1 MAEEEGLEL
10 GDYIVILG
18 GSLNKTK
25 GKIYQFSSDRFA
37 IQPSGATD
45 RVIKIPLIDGMPDP
59 ELGIVEIKLLKKS
72 SSPGFF
78 HLVDL
83 RAGQTVET
91 FLWGDQ
97 GPERGP
103 IFKVISV
110 NEEADSAVFEDEAG
124 GQTEIVFGF
133 TGIPRDLGYE
143 VIRTREATPVV
154 TEEGEGERAE
164 EAGEAGE
171 AGEAEAGEAEGRER
185 AVRSTLEVAVDE
197 EDVEEYG
204 EVPTAAEEQSEKR
217 TFIVGEEIE
226 LPATEE
232 IEEVGSAFR
241 VYQDV
246 FQRSEMLGQLIRN
259 LPANQQRNPV
269 KLQEIRRSVELMML
283 MRNDVV
289 QYGITGEP
297 IGKAKPTSMNTLA
310 DLITRPDVT
319 LMRKVANVSKV
330 LYLDHSE
337 EHYQSLF
344 DGKGWKDPSP
354 GPLEEEGLYADYG
367 ADIISNA
374 AALQRQA
381 AMGAGE
387 GEVIGMPKFF
397 IELEEY
403 RKKIQAPYR
412 MPPSLATMSKIDEEV
427 FRLEIPSKDNE
438 DANLNV
444 MANYTGKL
452 GKAPSVLNPP
462 VVVQHSFGLARML
475 KPRISRFTTGEEY
488 RIVETG
494 ENPSFNTVVVFPKS
508 TIRDLGPIRSGVLA
522 QDVSLGMTETRLM
535 EDILT
540 DVEDIS
546 DQPTSDGIL
555 LLGVGGGTVGN
566 ILVKDWLATLDM
578 NISGVGDTLVALR
591 GYGSLSV
598 EWNIDQ
604 IAVIQTKIEQRL
616 AAIRIFLIKQ
626 REENKAI
633 LSNLKFSPMPLL
645 SGENSARLL
654 ARIESE
660 PILQKVV
667 DTVKNYMGE
676 LADTD
681 VYWFTYVLLSYPDL
695 LLATLGQQ
703 PDTLTKERLRNVREQ
718 YNNALNLGY
727 RIKQK
732 LVTAGEIPVENTCP
746 HIAEVSKV
754 AKLGHK
760 FAEEPRDTSKI
771 KGLLKV
777 LNKFR
782 GKVEDDWCWC
792 NRCDQHL
799 LCGHELLQIQE
810 FLRPKEKEAL
820 HKELILKFSGG
831 QFSGKFICRV
841 CGQGI
846 QELDFDTNIEFDD
859 AGRPMMGRAVM
870 VDQDAIEEDEI
881 NALLSGPAAEEERG
895 IQFESDDLTQAYKV
909 IKKICSLVGISPD
922 DSEYQ
927 KMVGELS
934 NYTSGLA
941 TRASYAIAAK
951 GKKAQDYDIWYS
963 IRYVSAAAAIVLLN
977 IQTHIPDYIVYYT
990 TAECKDGFF
999 GYPLESEDKQSGI
1012 NCVATVIAGI
1022 NDNDFPWNLTT
1033 LQKQG
1038 NLQKRKEAI
1047 LPFVKNQI
1055 DAFLKFPITQGSL
1068 KKKRDYRI
1076 KLYGTSEGIKKDNIS
1091 GGFRP
1096 VPFIIEKEEAAKE
1109 AVIAD
1114 AANPEKQATAWIR
1127 LAHGIAKENAAL
1139 NPDSPYS
1146 ETTCC
1151 LHPLNTTSAS
1161 WDSLPK
1167 LESRVIGMTTRSGT
1181 VSTTFYTERQK
1192 NLEGKLDSKDYYR
1205 LFVKVCYQGD
1215 KKGYPHELGI
1225 GLTCRNCQLSF
1236 EENPSLM
1243 RIDLTTQ
1250 KEEGNEKKREEMDK
1264 KKTEEMELKIKAYLE
1279 SQGIPINE
1287 ETFNDLLM
1295 VSRKKESVATDA
1307 VPYVPKKSDIFDWII
1322 QYPAP
1327 IDGWEALISRAQV
1340 ALTELS
1346 ALPSSSSSASSSSAS
1361 LPLTKI
1367 QIATA
1372 AEDLVRNITEKEDFV
1387 KSRLGSQIYGYLQ
1400 SIISRTP
1407 RECGES
1413 ICTYLLVPFQR
1424 WIAGVD
1430 ISEYAILDS
1439 YELSKQTADDI
1450 LLKGMGAHLQIL
1462 GSGEELTGI
1471 ARQKVKGLVNDLS
1484 IACTHIFPYIRT
1496 LLTPGGKDMVQ
1507 YIIRA
1512 YVIGALHK
1520 FIDPHQIPPAEDEDE
1535 EGSGLPNM
1543 KLLYKALGQALTKY
1557 AVGSKI
1563 PSEEEIRIGLS
1574 QRAEKEKQV
1583 KMSKFEHMTREE
1595 RRVELVLKGL
1605 GMGEWAIGGSK
1616 AIRQY
1621 DEDRY
1626 EAERA
1631 ERAAAGIMD
1640 YPGQGGQGA
1649 EDGRP
1654 IDMFGTDFGAEYD
1667 AAGERGDGGY
1677 DHDEMAEDDY

>member
-1 MAEEEGLEL
+1 MAEELEL

-25 GKIYQFSSDRFA
+25 GKIYQFSADRFA
-37 IQPSGATD
+37 IQPVGATD
-45 RVIKIPLIDGMPDP
+45 RLIRIPLIDGMPDP
-59 ELGIVEIKLLKKS
+59 DLGIVEIKLLKKAAA
-72 SSPGFF
+72 PGFV

-83 RAGQTVET
+83 RAGQMVET
-91 FLWGDQ
+91 FSESGQ

-103 IFKVISV
+103 NFKVVSV
-110 NEEADSAVFEDEAG
+110 NEDADSAVFEDEAG
-124 GQTEIVFGF
+124 GQTDIVFGF

-143 VIRTREATPVV
+143 VIRTREPTPVAQRAEV
-154 TEEGEGERAE
+154 EQVEEEGQPRTSLDIAI
-164 EAGEAGE
+164 
-171 AGEAEAGEAEGRER
+171 
-185 AVRSTLEVAVDE
+185 DD
-197 EDVEEYG
+197 EDVAEYG
-204 EVPTAAEEQSEKR
+204 EVPTAAEDQAEKP

-226 LPATEE
+226 LPAMDE

-259 LPANQQRNPV
+259 LPPAQQRNPV

-289 QYGITGEP
+289 HYGITGEP
-297 IGKAKPTSMNTLA
+297 LGKAKATSMGTLA
-310 DLITRPDVT
+310 ELITRPDVT

-330 LYLDHSE
+330 LYLDHTA
-337 EHYQSLF
+337 EHYLSISQ
-344 DGKGWKDPSP
+344 GKSGKDPLAGSI
-354 GPLEEEGLYADYG
+354 EEGLYVEYG
-367 ADIISNA
+367 DEIIS
-374 AALQRQA
+374 QA
-381 AMGAGE
+381 ATLLKQSGMGAGE

-397 IELEEY
+397 IDMEEY

-412 MPPSLATMSKIDEEV
+412 ITAFGSMPKSDEEV
-427 FRLEIPSKDNE
+427 FRLEIPGKDNE
-438 DANLNV
+438 EANLNV
-444 MANYTGKL
+444 LANYPGKL
-452 GKAPSVLNPP
+452 SKAPPITNPP
-462 VVVQHSFGLARML
+462 VVIQHSFGLARML
-475 KPRISRFTTGEEY
+475 KPRITRFTTGEEY

-508 TIRDLGPIRSGVLA
+508 TIRDLGPIRSGILA
-522 QDVSLGMTETRLM
+522 QDISLGMTEPRIM
-535 EDILT
+535 DDILT
-540 DVEDIS
+540 NVEDIS

-566 ILVKDWLATLDM
+566 ILVKDWLDTLDM
-578 NISGVGDTLVALR
+578 NISGTGDTLVALR

-598 EWNIDQ
+598 EWNADQ
-604 IAVIQTKIEQRL
+604 MAVIQKKVEQRL

-626 REENKAI
+626 REENKTL
-633 LSNLKFSPMPLL
+633 LSNLKFEPMPLL
-645 SGENSARLL
+645 SSENAARLL
-654 ARIESE
+654 ARIDSE

-667 DTVKNYMGE
+667 EEVKSYMGE

-681 VYWFTYVLLSYPDL
+681 VYWFTYVVLAYPDL

-703 PDTLTKERLRNVREQ
+703 PETLTKERLRNVREQ
-718 YNNALNLGY
+718 YNNALSLGY

-732 LVTAGEIPVENTCP
+732 LLTAGEIPVENTCP
-746 HIAEVSKV
+746 HVVELEKV
-754 AKLGHK
+754 RKLDHK
-760 FAEEPRDTSKI
+760 FSEEPRDTTKMKS
-771 KGLLKV
+771 LLQL
-777 LNKFR
+777 LNRFR
-782 GKVEDDWCWC
+782 GKVEDDWVWC
-792 NRCDQHL
+792 NRCDKHL

-810 FLRPKEKEAL
+810 FLRPKEKDAL

-831 QFSGKFICRV
+831 QFSGRFICRV

-859 AGRPMMGRAVM
+859 AGRPMMGRSVM
-870 VDQDAIEEDEI
+870 VDQDAIEEEEI
-881 NALLSGPAAEEERG
+881 DALLSGPAAEEERG
-895 IQFESDDLTQAYKV
+895 LQFESDELTQAYKTV
-909 IKKICSLVGISPD
+909 KKICSLVGISPD
-922 DSEYQ
+922 DSEYN
-927 KMVGELS
+927 KMVADLN

-941 TRASYAIAAK
+941 SRASYAAAAK

-963 IRYVSAAAAIVLLN
+963 IRYVSAAAAVVLLN

-990 TAECKDGFF
+990 TAECKEGFF
-999 GYPLESEDKQSGI
+999 GYPLESEEKQAGI
-1012 NCVATVIAGI
+1012 VCISTVIAGI
-1022 NDNDFPWNLTT
+1022 NDNEFPWNLTT

-1055 DAFLKFPITQGSL
+1055 DAFIKFPSVQNSL
-1068 KKKRDYRI
+1068 KKKKDYRI
-1076 KLYGTSEGIKKDNIS
+1076 NLYGTSEGIKRDNIS

-1096 VPFIIEKEEAAKE
+1096 VPYIVEKEDAAKE
-1109 AVIAD
+1109 ALVV
-1114 AANPEKQATAWIR
+1114 AAASPEKQATAWIR

-1146 ETTCC
+1146 ETTSC
-1151 LHPLNTTSAS
+1151 LHALNTTSPC

-1167 LESRVIGMTTRSGT
+1167 LEARVTGLTTRSGT
-1181 VSTTFYTERQK
+1181 LSTTFYTEKQK
-1192 NLEGKLDSKDYYR
+1192 ALEGKLDSKDYYR

-1215 KKGYPHELGI
+1215 KKGLPHELGL
-1225 GLTCRNCQLSF
+1225 GLVCRNCDLSF

-1243 RIDLTTQ
+1243 RIDPTTE
-1250 KEEGNEKKREEMDK
+1250 KEEGNAKKREEIDR
-1264 KKTEEMELKIKAYLE
+1264 KKTDEMELKTKTYLE

-1287 ETFNDLLM
+1287 ESFNDLLM
-1295 VSRKKESVATDA
+1295 VSRQKEAVSVDA
-1307 VPYVPKKSDIFDWII
+1307 VPYMPKRADIFDWVI
-1322 QYPAP
+1322 QYPP
-1327 IDGWEALISRAQV
+1327 IDNWEALISRTQV
-1340 ALTELS
+1340 ALSEIESGQPLS
-1346 ALPSSSSSASSSSAS
+1346 
-1361 LPLTKI
+1361 KI

-1372 AEDLVRNITEKEDFV
+1372 AEDLVRSISEKEDFV
-1387 KSRLGSQIYGYLQ
+1387 RGRLGPQVYGYLQ
-1400 SIISRTP
+1400 SIMARTP
-1407 RECGES
+1407 RECGEAIS
-1413 ICTYLLVPFQR
+1413 TYLLVPFQR
-1424 WIAGVD
+1424 WVTGVD
-1430 ISEYAILDS
+1430 VSQYKILGYYEISQ
-1439 YELSKQTADDI
+1439 QTADDI

-1462 GSGEELTGI
+1462 GSGEELVGI
-1471 ARQKVKGLVNDLS
+1471 AKLKVKDLVRDLS
-1484 IACTHIFPYIRT
+1484 VACKHIFPYIRT
-1496 LLTPGGKDMVQ
+1496 LLTPGGKEMVQ

-1512 YVIGALHK
+1512 YVIGALHT
-1520 FIDPHQIPPAEDEDE
+1520 FIDPHQIPSAPSE
-1535 EGSGLPNM
+1535 EASGVPNM

-1626 EAERA
+1626 EVERA
-1631 ERAAAGIMD
+1631 ERAAAGITD
-1640 YPGQGGQGA
+1640 YQGPLPFGQGQGQGQ
-1649 EDGRP
+1649 ERP
-1654 IDMFGTDFGAEYD
+1654 IDMFGTDFGGEYD

-1677 DHDEMAEDDY
+1677 DHEQMGEDDY

>member
-1 MAEEEGLEL
+1 MAEELEL

-25 GKIYQFSSDRFA
+25 GKIYQFSADRFA
-37 IQPSGATD
+37 IQPVGATD
-45 RVIKIPLIDGMPDP
+45 RLIRIPLIDGMPDP
-59 ELGIVEIKLLKKS
+59 DLGIVEIKLLKKAAA
-72 SSPGFF
+72 PGFV

-83 RAGQTVET
+83 RAGQMVET
-91 FLWGDQ
+91 FSESGQ

-103 IFKVISV
+103 NFKVVSV
-110 NEEADSAVFEDEAG
+110 NEDADSAVFEDEAG
-124 GQTEIVFGF
+124 GQIDIVFGF

-143 VIRTREATPVV
+143 VIRTREPTPVAQMAEV
-154 TEEGEGERAE
+154 ETEEEGQPRTSLDIAI
-164 EAGEAGE
+164 
-171 AGEAEAGEAEGRER
+171 
-185 AVRSTLEVAVDE
+185 DD
-197 EDVEEYG
+197 EDVAEYG
-204 EVPTAAEEQSEKR
+204 EVPTAAEDQAEKP

-226 LPATEE
+226 LPAMDE

-259 LPANQQRNPV
+259 LPPAQQRNPV

-289 QYGITGEP
+289 HYGITGEP
-297 IGKAKPTSMNTLA
+297 LGKAKATSMGTLA
-310 DLITRPDVT
+310 ELITRPDVT

-330 LYLDHSE
+330 LYLDHTA
-337 EHYQSLF
+337 EHYLSISQ
-344 DGKGWKDPSP
+344 GKSGKDPLAGSI
-354 GPLEEEGLYADYG
+354 EEGLYVEYG
-367 ADIISNA
+367 DEIIS
-374 AALQRQA
+374 QA
-381 AMGAGE
+381 ATLLKQSGMGAGE

-397 IELEEY
+397 IDMEEY

-412 MPPSLATMSKIDEEV
+412 ITAFGSMPKSDEEV
-427 FRLEIPSKDNE
+427 FRLEIPGKDNE
-438 DANLNV
+438 EANLNV
-444 MANYTGKL
+444 LANYPGKL
-452 GKAPSVLNPP
+452 SKAPPITNPP
-462 VVVQHSFGLARML
+462 VVIQHPFGLARML
-475 KPRISRFTTGEEY
+475 KPRITRFTTGEEY

-508 TIRDLGPIRSGVLA
+508 TIRDLGPIRSGILA
-522 QDVSLGMTETRLM
+522 QDISLGMTEPRIM
-535 EDILT
+535 DDILT
-540 DVEDIS
+540 NVEDIS

-566 ILVKDWLATLDM
+566 ILVKDWLDTLDM
-578 NISGVGDTLVALR
+578 NISGTGDTLVALR

-598 EWNIDQ
+598 EWNADQ
-604 IAVIQTKIEQRL
+604 MAVIQKKVEQRL

-626 REENKAI
+626 REENKTL
-633 LSNLKFSPMPLL
+633 LSNLKFEPMPLL
-645 SGENSARLL
+645 SSENAARLL
-654 ARIESE
+654 ARIDSE

-667 DTVKNYMGE
+667 EEVKSYMGE

-681 VYWFTYVLLSYPDL
+681 VYWFTYVVLAYPDL

-703 PDTLTKERLRNVREQ
+703 PETLTKERLRNVREQ
-718 YNNALNLGY
+718 YNNALSLGY

-732 LVTAGEIPVENTCP
+732 LLTAGEIPVENTCP
-746 HIAEVSKV
+746 HVVELEKV
-754 AKLGHK
+754 RKLDHK
-760 FAEEPRDTSKI
+760 FSEEPRDTTKMKS
-771 KGLLKV
+771 LLQL
-777 LNKFR
+777 LNRFR
-782 GKVEDDWCWC
+782 GKVEDDWVWC
-792 NRCDQHL
+792 NRCDKHL

-810 FLRPKEKEAL
+810 FLRPKEKDAL

-831 QFSGKFICRV
+831 QFSGRFICRV

-859 AGRPMMGRAVM
+859 AGRPMMGRSVM
-870 VDQDAIEEDEI
+870 VDQDAIEEEEI
-881 NALLSGPAAEEERG
+881 DALLSGPAAEEERG
-895 IQFESDDLTQAYKV
+895 LQFESDELTQAYKTV
-909 IKKICSLVGISPD
+909 KKICSLVGISPD
-922 DSEYQ
+922 DSEYN
-927 KMVGELS
+927 KMVADLN

-941 TRASYAIAAK
+941 SRASYAAAAK

-963 IRYVSAAAAIVLLN
+963 IRYVSAAAAVVLLN

-990 TAECKDGFF
+990 TAECKEGFF
-999 GYPLESEDKQSGI
+999 GYPLESEEKQAGI
-1012 NCVATVIAGI
+1012 VCISTVIAGI
-1022 NDNDFPWNLTT
+1022 NDNEFPWNLTT

-1055 DAFLKFPITQGSL
+1055 DAFIKFPSVQNSL
-1068 KKKRDYRI
+1068 KKKKDYRI
-1076 KLYGTSEGIKKDNIS
+1076 NLYGTSEGIKRDNIS

-1096 VPFIIEKEEAAKE
+1096 VPYIVEKEDAAKE
-1109 AVIAD
+1109 ALVV
-1114 AANPEKQATAWIR
+1114 AAASPEKQATAWIR

-1146 ETTCC
+1146 ETTSC
-1151 LHPLNTTSAS
+1151 LHALNTTSPC

-1167 LESRVIGMTTRSGT
+1167 LEARVTGLTTRSGT
-1181 VSTTFYTERQK
+1181 LSTTFYTEKQK
-1192 NLEGKLDSKDYYR
+1192 ALEGKLDSKDYYR

-1215 KKGYPHELGI
+1215 KKGLPHELGL
-1225 GLTCRNCQLSF
+1225 GLVCRNCDLSF

-1243 RIDLTTQ
+1243 RIDPTTE
-1250 KEEGNEKKREEMDK
+1250 KEEGNAKKREEIDR
-1264 KKTEEMELKIKAYLE
+1264 KKTDEMELKTKTYLE

-1287 ETFNDLLM
+1287 ESFNDLLM
-1295 VSRKKESVATDA
+1295 VSRQKEAVSVDA
-1307 VPYVPKKSDIFDWII
+1307 VPYMPKRADIFDWVI
-1322 QYPAP
+1322 QYPP
-1327 IDGWEALISRAQV
+1327 IDNWEALISRTQV
-1340 ALTELS
+1340 ALSEIESGQPLS
-1346 ALPSSSSSASSSSAS
+1346 
-1361 LPLTKI
+1361 KI

-1372 AEDLVRNITEKEDFV
+1372 AEDLVRSISEKEDFV
-1387 KSRLGSQIYGYLQ
+1387 RGRLGPQVYGYLQ
-1400 SIISRTP
+1400 SIMARTP
-1407 RECGES
+1407 RECGEAIS
-1413 ICTYLLVPFQR
+1413 TYLLVPFQR
-1424 WIAGVD
+1424 WVTGVD
-1430 ISEYAILDS
+1430 VSQYKILGYYEISQ
-1439 YELSKQTADDI
+1439 QTADDI

-1462 GSGEELTGI
+1462 GSGEELVGI
-1471 ARQKVKGLVNDLS
+1471 AKLKVKDLVRDLS
-1484 IACTHIFPYIRT
+1484 VACKHIFPYIRT
-1496 LLTPGGKDMVQ
+1496 LLTPGGKEMVQ

-1512 YVIGALHK
+1512 YVIGALHT
-1520 FIDPHQIPPAEDEDE
+1520 FIDPHQIPSAPSE
-1535 EGSGLPNM
+1535 EASGVPNM

-1626 EAERA
+1626 EVERA
-1631 ERAAAGIMD
+1631 ERAAAGITD
-1640 YPGQGGQGA
+1640 YQGPLALGQGPLPFGQ
-1649 EDGRP
+1649 ERP
-1654 IDMFGTDFGAEYD
+1654 IDMFGTDFGGDYD

-1677 DHDEMAEDDY
+1677 DHEQMGEDDY

>member
-1 MAEEEGLEL
+1 MAEELEL

-25 GKIYQFSSDRFA
+25 GKIYQFSADRFA
-37 IQPSGATD
+37 IQPVGATD
-45 RVIKIPLIDGMPDP
+45 RLIRIPLIDGMPDP
-59 ELGIVEIKLLKKS
+59 DLGIVEIKLLKKAAA
-72 SSPGFF
+72 PGFV

-83 RAGQTVET
+83 RAGQMVET
-91 FLWGDQ
+91 FSESGQ

-103 IFKVISV
+103 NFKVVSV
-110 NEEADSAVFEDEAG
+110 NEDADSAVFEDEAG
-124 GQTEIVFGF
+124 GQIDIVFGF

-143 VIRTREATPVV
+143 VIRTREPTPVAQMAEV
-154 TEEGEGERAE
+154 ETEEEGQPRTSLDIAI
-164 EAGEAGE
+164 
-171 AGEAEAGEAEGRER
+171 
-185 AVRSTLEVAVDE
+185 DD
-197 EDVEEYG
+197 EDVAEYG
-204 EVPTAAEEQSEKR
+204 EVPTAAEDQAEKP

-226 LPATEE
+226 LPAMDE

-259 LPANQQRNPV
+259 LPPAQQRNPV

-289 QYGITGEP
+289 HYGITGEP
-297 IGKAKPTSMNTLA
+297 LGKAKATSMGTLA
-310 DLITRPDVT
+310 ELITRPDVT

-330 LYLDHSE
+330 LYLDHTA
-337 EHYQSLF
+337 EHYLSISQ
-344 DGKGWKDPSP
+344 GKSGKDPLAGSI
-354 GPLEEEGLYADYG
+354 EEGLYVEYG
-367 ADIISNA
+367 DEIIS
-374 AALQRQA
+374 QA
-381 AMGAGE
+381 ATLLKQSGMGAGE

-397 IELEEY
+397 IDMEEY

-412 MPPSLATMSKIDEEV
+412 ITAFGSMPKSDEEV
-427 FRLEIPSKDNE
+427 FRLEIPGKDNE
-438 DANLNV
+438 EANLNV
-444 MANYTGKL
+444 LANYPGKL
-452 GKAPSVLNPP
+452 SKAPPITNPP
-462 VVVQHSFGLARML
+462 VVIQHPFGLARML
-475 KPRISRFTTGEEY
+475 KPRITRFTTGEEY

-508 TIRDLGPIRSGVLA
+508 TIRDLGPIRSGILA
-522 QDVSLGMTETRLM
+522 QDISLGMTEPRIM
-535 EDILT
+535 DDILT
-540 DVEDIS
+540 NVEDIS

-566 ILVKDWLATLDM
+566 ILVKDWLDTLDM
-578 NISGVGDTLVALR
+578 NISGTGDTLVALR

-598 EWNIDQ
+598 EWNADQ
-604 IAVIQTKIEQRL
+604 MAVIQKKVEQRL

-626 REENKAI
+626 REENKTL
-633 LSNLKFSPMPLL
+633 LSNLKFEPMPLL
-645 SGENSARLL
+645 SSENAARLL
-654 ARIESE
+654 ARIDSE

-667 DTVKNYMGE
+667 EEVKSYMGE

-681 VYWFTYVLLSYPDL
+681 VYWFTYVVLAYPDL

-703 PDTLTKERLRNVREQ
+703 PETLTKERLRNVREQ
-718 YNNALNLGY
+718 YNNALSLGY

-732 LVTAGEIPVENTCP
+732 LLTAGEIPVENTCP
-746 HIAEVSKV
+746 HVVELEKV
-754 AKLGHK
+754 RKLDHK
-760 FAEEPRDTSKI
+760 FSEEPRDTTKMKS
-771 KGLLKV
+771 LLQL
-777 LNKFR
+777 LNRFR
-782 GKVEDDWCWC
+782 GKVEDDWVWC
-792 NRCDQHL
+792 NRCDKHL

-810 FLRPKEKEAL
+810 FLRPKEKDAL

-831 QFSGKFICRV
+831 QFSGRFICRV

-859 AGRPMMGRAVM
+859 AGRPMMGRSVM
-870 VDQDAIEEDEI
+870 VDQDAIEEEEI
-881 NALLSGPAAEEERG
+881 DALLSGPAAEEERG
-895 IQFESDDLTQAYKV
+895 LQFESDELTQAYKTV
-909 IKKICSLVGISPD
+909 KKICSLVGISPD
-922 DSEYQ
+922 DSEYN
-927 KMVGELS
+927 KMVADLN

-941 TRASYAIAAK
+941 SRASYAAAAK

-963 IRYVSAAAAIVLLN
+963 IRYVSAAAAVVLLN

-990 TAECKDGFF
+990 TAECKEGFF
-999 GYPLESEDKQSGI
+999 GYPLESEEKQTGI
-1012 NCVATVIAGI
+1012 VCISTVIAGI
-1022 NDNDFPWNLTT
+1022 NDNEFPWNLTT

-1055 DAFLKFPITQGSL
+1055 DAFIKFPSVQNSL
-1068 KKKRDYRI
+1068 KKKKDYRI
-1076 KLYGTSEGIKKDNIS
+1076 NLYGTSEGIKRDNIS

-1096 VPFIIEKEEAAKE
+1096 VPYIVEKEDAAKE
-1109 AVIAD
+1109 ALVV
-1114 AANPEKQATAWIR
+1114 AAASPEKQATAWIR

-1146 ETTCC
+1146 ETTSC
-1151 LHPLNTTSAS
+1151 LHALNTTSPC

-1167 LESRVIGMTTRSGT
+1167 LEARVTGLTTRSGT
-1181 VSTTFYTERQK
+1181 LSTTFYTEKQK
-1192 NLEGKLDSKDYYR
+1192 ALEGKLDSKDYYR

-1215 KKGYPHELGI
+1215 KKGLPHELGL
-1225 GLTCRNCQLSF
+1225 GLVCRNCDLSF

-1243 RIDLTTQ
+1243 RIDPTTE
-1250 KEEGNEKKREEMDK
+1250 KEEGNAKKREEIDR
-1264 KKTEEMELKIKAYLE
+1264 KKTDEMELKTKTYLE

-1287 ETFNDLLM
+1287 ESFNDLLM
-1295 VSRKKESVATDA
+1295 VSRQKEAVSVDA
-1307 VPYVPKKSDIFDWII
+1307 VPYMPKRADIFDWVI
-1322 QYPAP
+1322 QYPP
-1327 IDGWEALISRAQV
+1327 IDNWEALISRTQV
-1340 ALTELS
+1340 ALSEIESGQPLS
-1346 ALPSSSSSASSSSAS
+1346 
-1361 LPLTKI
+1361 KI

-1372 AEDLVRNITEKEDFV
+1372 AEDLVRSISEKEDFV
-1387 KSRLGSQIYGYLQ
+1387 RGRLGPQVYGYLQ
-1400 SIISRTP
+1400 SIMARTP
-1407 RECGES
+1407 RECGEAIS
-1413 ICTYLLVPFQR
+1413 TYLLVPFQR
-1424 WIAGVD
+1424 WVTGVD
-1430 ISEYAILDS
+1430 VSQYKILGYYEISQ
-1439 YELSKQTADDI
+1439 QTADDI

-1462 GSGEELTGI
+1462 GSGEELVGI
-1471 ARQKVKGLVNDLS
+1471 AKLKVKDLVRDLS
-1484 IACTHIFPYIRT
+1484 VACKHIFPYIRT
-1496 LLTPGGKDMVQ
+1496 LLTPGGKEMVQ

-1512 YVIGALHK
+1512 YVIGALHT
-1520 FIDPHQIPPAEDEDE
+1520 FIDPHQIPSAPSE
-1535 EGSGLPNM
+1535 EASGVPNM

-1626 EAERA
+1626 EVERA
-1631 ERAAAGIMD
+1631 ERAAAGITD
-1640 YPGQGGQGA
+1640 YQGPLALGQGPLPFGQ
-1649 EDGRP
+1649 ERP
-1654 IDMFGTDFGAEYD
+1654 IDMFGTDFGGDYD

-1677 DHDEMAEDDY
+1677 DHEQMGEDDY

>member
-1 MAEEEGLEL
+1 MAEEELEL

-25 GKIYQFSSDRFA
+25 GKIYQFSADRFA

-45 RVIKIPLIDGMPDP
+45 RLIRIPLVDGMPDP
-59 ELGIVEIKLLKKS
+59 DLGIVEIKLLKKAAA
-72 SSPGFF
+72 PGFV

-83 RAGQTVET
+83 RAGQMVET
-91 FLWGDQ
+91 FLESSEA
-97 GPERGP
+97 PERGP
-103 IFKVISV
+103 IFKVVSV
-110 NEEADSAVFEDEAG
+110 NEDTDSAVFEDEAG
-124 GQTEIVFGF
+124 GQTDIVFGF

-154 TEEGEGERAE
+154 REVEEGLVQAQP
-164 EAGEAGE
+164 
-171 AGEAEAGEAEGRER
+171 
-185 AVRSTLEVAVDE
+185 RSTLEVAVDE
-197 EDVEEYG
+197 EDVAEYG
-204 EVPTAAEEQSEKR
+204 EVPTAAEDSAEKP
-217 TFIVGEEIE
+217 TFMIGEEIE
-226 LPATEE
+226 LPAMEE

-259 LPANQQRNPV
+259 LPPNQQRNPV

-289 QYGITGEP
+289 HYGITGEP
-297 IGKAKPTSMNTLA
+297 LGKAKATSMNTLA
-310 DLITRPDVT
+310 DLITRPDVS
-319 LMRKVANVSKV
+319 LIRKVANVSKV
-330 LYLDHSE
+330 LYLDHSA
-337 EHYQSLF
+337 EHYLSIS
-344 DGKGWKDPSP
+344 KGRAGTDPSA
-354 GPLEEEGLYADYG
+354 GPIEEGLYVEYG
-367 ADIISNA
+367 AEIIG
-374 AALQRQA
+374 QA
-381 AMGAGE
+381 ATLMKQAGMGAGE

-397 IELEEY
+397 VDLEEY

-412 MPPSLATMSKIDEEV
+412 MSPFSGPMPKVDEEV
-427 FRLEIPSKDNE
+427 FRLEIPSKDTE

-444 MANYTGKL
+444 LANYPGKL
-452 GKAPSVLNPP
+452 SKAPPVNNPP
-462 VVVQHSFGLARML
+462 VVIQHPFGIARML
-475 KPRISRFTTGEEY
+475 KPRITRFTTGEEY

-508 TIRDLGPIRSGVLA
+508 TLRDLGPIRSGILA
-522 QDVSLGMTETRLM
+522 QDISLGMTETRLM
-535 EDILT
+535 SDILAS
-540 DVEDIS
+540 VEDIS

-566 ILVKDWLATLDM
+566 ILVKDWLDTLDM
-578 NISGVGDTLVALR
+578 NISGTGDTLVALR

-598 EWNIDQ
+598 EWNADQ
-604 IAVIQTKIEQRL
+604 MAVIQKKVEQRL
-616 AAIRIFLIKQ
+616 AALRIFLIKQ
-626 REENKAI
+626 REENKTT
-633 LSNLKFSPMPLL
+633 LSNLKFDPMPLL
-645 SGENSARLL
+645 SGENAARLL
-654 ARIESE
+654 SRIDSE

-667 DTVKNYMGE
+667 EEVKSYMGE

-681 VYWFTYVLLSYPDL
+681 VYWFTYVVLAYPDL

-703 PDTLTKERLRNVREQ
+703 PETLTKERLRNVREQ
-718 YNNALNLGY
+718 YNRALALGY

-732 LVTAGEIPVENTCP
+732 LLTAGQIPVENTCP
-746 HIAEVSKV
+746 HIAEIEKV

-760 FAEEPRDTSKI
+760 FAEEPRDTTKM

-777 LNKFR
+777 LNRFR
-782 GKVEDDWCWC
+782 GKVEDDWVWC

-810 FLRPKEKEAL
+810 FLRPKEKDAL

-831 QFSGKFICRV
+831 QFGGRFICRV
-841 CGQGI
+841 CGQGL
-846 QELDFDTNIEFDD
+846 QDLDFDTNIEFDD
-859 AGRPMMGRAVM
+859 AGRPMMGRSVM
-870 VDQDAIEEDEI
+870 VDQEAIEEEEI

-895 IQFESDDLTQAYKV
+895 LQFDSDELTQAYKSV
-909 IKKICSLVGISPD
+909 KKICSLVGISPD
-922 DSEYQ
+922 HVEYK
-927 KMVGELS
+927 KMVADLN

-941 TRASYAIAAK
+941 SRAAYAAAAK

-999 GYPLESEDKQSGI
+999 GYPLESEDKQAGI
-1012 NCVATVIAGI
+1012 SCVATVIAGI
-1022 NDNDFPWNLTT
+1022 NDNEFPWNLTT

-1055 DAFLKFPITQGSL
+1055 DAFIKFPSIQNSL

-1076 KLYGTSEGIKKDNIS
+1076 KLYGTSEGIKRDSIS

-1096 VPFIIEKEEAAKE
+1096 VPYIVEKEDAAKE
-1109 AVIAD
+1109 ALVV
-1114 AANPEKQATAWIR
+1114 AAASSEKQATAWIR

-1146 ETTCC
+1146 ETTSC
-1151 LHPLNTTSAS
+1151 LHPLNTTSAC

-1167 LESRVIGMTTRSGT
+1167 LEARVTGKTTRSGT
-1181 VSTTFYTERQK
+1181 VSTTFYTEKQK
-1192 NLEGKLDSKDYYR
+1192 ALEGKLDSKDYYR

-1215 KKGYPHELGI
+1215 KKGLPHELGL
-1225 GLTCRNCQLSF
+1225 GLVCRNCDLAF

-1243 RIDLTTQ
+1243 RIDPTTE
-1250 KEEGNEKKREEMDK
+1250 KEEGNSKKREEIDR
-1264 KKTEEMELKIKAYLE
+1264 KKTDEMELKAKAYLE

-1287 ETFNDLLM
+1287 ETFNELLM
-1295 VSRKKESVATDA
+1295 VSRQKEAVSVDA
-1307 VPYVPKKSDIFDWII
+1307 PPYMPKKADIFDWVI
-1322 QYPAP
+1322 QYPP

-1340 ALTELS
+1340 ALAEIES
-1346 ALPSSSSSASSSSAS
+1346 GGQ
-1361 LPLTKI
+1361 LTRI

-1372 AEDLVRNITEKEDFV
+1372 AEDLVRSISEKEDFV
-1387 KSRLGSQIYGYLQ
+1387 KGRLGAQVYGYLQ
-1400 SIISRTP
+1400 SIMARTP
-1407 RECGES
+1407 RECGEAVS
-1413 ICTYLLVPFQR
+1413 TYLLVPFQR
-1424 WIAGVD
+1424 WVSGVD
-1430 ISEYAILDS
+1430 ISQYSILDS
-1439 YELSKQTADDI
+1439 YEISEQTANDI
-1450 LLKGMGAHLQIL
+1450 LLKGMGAHLQNL
-1462 GSGEELTGI
+1462 GSGEELVGI
-1471 ARQKVKGLVNDLS
+1471 AKQKVKGLVADLS
-1484 IACTHIFPYIRT
+1484 VACKQIFPYIRT

-1520 FIDPHQIPPAEDEDE
+1520 FIDPHQIPETISEDAE
-1535 EGSGLPNM
+1535 GTVPNM
-1543 KLLYKALGQALTKY
+1543 KLLYKSLGQALTKY

-1631 ERAAAGIMD
+1631 ERAAAGITD
-1640 YPGQGGQGA
+1640 YLQGQGQA
-1649 EDGRP
+1649 QEERP
-1654 IDMFGTDFGAEYD
+1654 IDMFGTDFGGDYD

-1677 DHDEMAEDDY
+1677 DHDEMLEEDY

>member
-25 GKIYQFSSDRFA
+25 GKIYQFSVDRFA
-37 IQPSGATD
+37 IQPVGATD
-45 RVIKIPLIDGMPDP
+45 RLIRIPLVDGMPDP
-59 ELGIVEIKLLKKS
+59 DLGIVEIKLLKKAAA
-72 SSPGFF
+72 PGFV

-83 RAGQTVET
+83 RAGQMVET
-91 FLWGDQ
+91 FSDAGQ

-103 IFKVISV
+103 IFKVVSV

-124 GQTEIVFGF
+124 GQTDVVFGF

-154 TEEGEGERAE
+154 PQKEEGQQAEGQAQ
-164 EAGEAGE
+164 
-171 AGEAEAGEAEGRER
+171 EAEGQQEEGQQEEGKQEKPK
-185 AVRSTLEVAVDE
+185 ATLDVAVDD
-197 EDVEEYG
+197 EDVAEYG
-204 EVPTAAEEQSEKR
+204 EVPTAAEDQAEKP

-259 LPANQQRNPV
+259 LPPNQQRNPV
-269 KLQEIRRSVELMML
+269 KLQEIRRSVEIMML

-289 QYGITGEP
+289 HYGITGEP
-297 IGKAKPTSMNTLA
+297 LGKAKATSMDTLA

-330 LYLDHSE
+330 LYLDHTE
-337 EHYQSLF
+337 QHYNSISK
-344 DGKGWKDPSP
+344 GKAGTDPSA
-354 GPLEEEGLYADYG
+354 GPIEDGLSVEYG
-367 ADIISNA
+367 AEIIG
-374 AALQRQA
+374 QA
-381 AMGAGE
+381 ATLLKQAGMGAGE

-397 IELEEY
+397 VDLEEY

-412 MPPSLATMSKIDEEV
+412 ISPSGAPMPKTDEEV

-444 MANYTGKL
+444 LANYPGK
-452 GKAPSVLNPP
+452 GSKASPVTNPP
-462 VVVQHSFGLARML
+462 VVIQHSFGLARML
-475 KPRISRFTTGEEY
+475 KPRITRFTTGEEY

-508 TIRDLGPIRSGVLA
+508 TLRDLGPIRSGILA
-522 QDVSLGMTETRLM
+522 QDISLGMTETRLM
-535 EDILT
+535 DDILAS
-540 DVEDIS
+540 VEDIS

-566 ILVKDWLATLDM
+566 ILVKDWLDTLDM
-578 NISGVGDTLVALR
+578 NISGTGDTLVALR

-598 EWNIDQ
+598 EWNSDQ
-604 IAVIQTKIEQRL
+604 MAVIQKKVEQRL
-616 AAIRIFLIKQ
+616 AALRIFLIKQ
-626 REENKAI
+626 REENKAT
-633 LSNLKFSPMPLL
+633 LSNLKFEPMPLL
-645 SGENSARLL
+645 SGENAARLL

-667 DTVKNYMGE
+667 DEVKSYMGE

-681 VYWFTYVLLSYPDL
+681 VYWFTYVVLAYPDL

-703 PDTLTKERLRNVREQ
+703 PATLTKERLRNVREQ
-718 YNNALNLGY
+718 YNRALGLGY

-732 LVTAGEIPVENTCP
+732 LLTAGEIPVENTCP
-746 HIAEVSKV
+746 HVADVAKV

-760 FAEEPRDTSKI
+760 FAEEPRDTTKM
-771 KGLLKV
+771 KGLLKL
-777 LNKFR
+777 LNRFR
-782 GKVEDDWCWC
+782 GKVEDDWVWC

-810 FLRPKEKEAL
+810 FLRPKEKDAL

-831 QFSGKFICRV
+831 QFGGRFICRV
-841 CGQGI
+841 CGQGL

-859 AGRPMMGRAVM
+859 AGRPMMGRSVL
-870 VDQDAIEEDEI
+870 VDQDAIEEQEI
-881 NALLSGPAAEEERG
+881 DALLSGPAAEEERG
-895 IQFESDDLTQAYKV
+895 LQFESDELTQAYKTV
-909 IKKICSLVGISPD
+909 KKICSLVGISPD
-922 DSEYQ
+922 DPEYE
-927 KMVGELS
+927 KMVADLN

-941 TRASYAIAAK
+941 SRAAYAAASK

-963 IRYVSAAAAIVLLN
+963 IRYVSAAAAVVLLN

-999 GYPLESEDKQSGI
+999 GYPLESEDKQAGI
-1012 NCVATVIAGI
+1012 TCVATVIAGI
-1022 NDNDFPWNLTT
+1022 NDNEFPWNLTT

-1055 DAFLKFPITQGSL
+1055 DAFIKFPSVQNSL

-1076 KLYGTSEGIKKDNIS
+1076 KLYGTSEGIKRDSIA

-1096 VPFIIEKEEAAKE
+1096 VPYIIEKEEAAKE
-1109 AVIAD
+1109 ALVV
-1114 AANPEKQATAWIR
+1114 AAASPEKQATAWIR

-1139 NPDSPYS
+1139 NPDSPFS
-1146 ETTCC
+1146 ETTSC
-1151 LHPLNTTSAS
+1151 LHPLNTTSAC

-1167 LESRVIGMTTRSGT
+1167 LEARVTGKTTRSGT
-1181 VSTTFYTERQK
+1181 VSTTFYTEKQK
-1192 NLEGKLDSKDYYR
+1192 ALEGKLDSKDYYR

-1215 KKGYPHELGI
+1215 KKGLPHELGL
-1225 GLTCRNCQLSF
+1225 GLTCRNCDLSF

-1243 RIDLTTQ
+1243 RIDLTTE
-1250 KEEGNEKKREEMDK
+1250 KEEGNSKKREEMDK
-1264 KKTEEMELKIKAYLE
+1264 KKTEELELKTKAYLE

-1295 VSRKKESVATDA
+1295 TSRQKEAVSVDA
-1307 VPYVPKKSDIFDWII
+1307 APYMPKTADIFDWVI
-1322 QYPAP
+1322 QYPPP
-1327 IDGWEALISRAQV
+1327 IEGWEALISRAQV
-1340 ALTELS
+1340 ALAEISSGAPLS
-1346 ALPSSSSSASSSSAS
+1346 
-1361 LPLTKI
+1361 KI

-1372 AEDLVRNITEKEDFV
+1372 AEDLVRSISEKEEFV
-1387 KSRLGSQIYGYLQ
+1387 RGRLGSQVYSYLQ
-1400 SIISRTP
+1400 SIMARTP
-1407 RECGES
+1407 RECGEAVS
-1413 ICTYLLVPFQR
+1413 TYLLVPFQR
-1424 WIAGVD
+1424 WVTGVD
-1430 ISEYAILDS
+1430 ISQYAILDS
-1439 YELSKQTADDI
+1439 YEISKQTADDI
-1450 LLKGMGAHLQIL
+1450 LLKGMGAHLQVL
-1462 GSGEELTGI
+1462 GSGEELVGI
-1471 ARQKVKGLVNDLS
+1471 AKLKVKGLVGDLS
-1484 IACTHIFPYIRT
+1484 VACKHIFPYIRT

-1512 YVIGALHK
+1512 YIIGALHK
-1520 FIDPHQIPPAEDEDE
+1520 FIDPHQIPEPSVEEEDAE
-1535 EGSGLPNM
+1535 STVPNM

-1583 KMSKFEHMTREE
+1583 KMGKFEHMTREE

-1605 GMGEWAIGGSK
+1605 GMGEWAVGGSK

-1631 ERAAAGIMD
+1631 ERAAAGIVD
-1640 YPGQGGQGA
+1640 YAGGQGQGQ
-1649 EDGRP
+1649 DDRP

-1677 DHDEMAEDDY
+1677 DHDEIAEDDY